1 MASGK
6 RIRAIL
12 WKYNYSTLQAL
23 LSYVVLTSG
32 STKVRKYEPEII
44 IRSTFVRKY
53 NYSIFE
59 VSCYFISYEN
69 RIPSKRYVYCTCT
82 TTEVNICYER
92 RYEGTTEV
100 SYESI
105 KESTCSCT
113 VHVRVH
119 YCLLRTEEG
128 IFVRKYFRKYFRK
141 YESTTM
147 YGSNDNDTRTVC
159 YRTIF
164 ILKMTQIY

>member
-1 MASGK
+1 M
-6 RIRAIL
+6 
-12 WKYNYSTLQAL
+12 
-23 LSYVVLTSG
+23 
-32 STKVRKYEPEII
+32 
-44 IRSTFVRKY
+44 
-53 NYSIFE
+53 
-59 VSCYFISYEN
+59 
-69 RIPSKRYVYCTCT
+69 YCTCT

-164 ILKMTQIY
+164 ILKMTQIYWAGDSINAVVLPYTVLSTVPSYEGRIYSMQLHARCEDMQGILIYKKVGS